1 MNRWTWFTICVLL
14 GLLLFACGWL
24 MPAHLRSIEPCVLQ
38 SAGHNTATLAG
49 RGSELARIHQ
59 LGAAELLSA
68 SAQRAKLP
76 ESDDLAKMVAA
87 DAKKYSWI
95 RGWGEWPVRGIGVPR
110 TYFPKAPSAPPDGV
124 ADFTDFVVREQN
136 RNKALEVL
144 GTSKQPVVQELLKV
158 RALTN
163 TTTFAPSQSP
173 GGEALDTAVV
183 ITALLVEEQ
192 KLTEPLTTQ
201 INSAATQANGGGDT
215 APLEQTLLD
224 FLSLGQRFNWGQLG
238 AFVGKIEDT
247 DTLHNQAELV
257 RTSGSRLA
265 DLFSA
270 VELTGDPKAVAQFL
284 KKFHNSG
291 LDDIA
296 STFKY
301 NAGGVRALVVTDN
314 PIYSTH
320 VRELAW
326 QYEPFSNFI
335 SASADFYW
343 RSPEF
348 ALIVKWLLYFGAG
361 FLFALAMHLARPPV
375 TALEAPLQVRGF
387 HVAREILFA
396 LGFLLVVLLVSEPFL
411 AQEGATPAMPFRLR
425 VPTVSRVIQPG
436 GTNIKSTFMDKSKI
450 IPMLLF
456 FVLQGLLYIASVMK
470 LAEIRRQRVGPR
482 VKLKLLENEE
492 HLFDAGLYLGFL
504 GTIVAFI
511 IYSIYV
517 HHQFDLMVA
526 YSSTSFGILFV
537 SFFKIFHL
545 RPTRR
550 RLVMEAET
558 ESPTSAPTAATPSLA
573 SS

>member
-1 MNRWTWFTICVLL
+1 MNRWTWFTICVLM
-14 GLLLFACGWL
+14 GLLLFAGGWL

-38 SAGHNTATLAG
+38 SAGHNTASLTG
-49 RGSELARIHQ
+49 RGMELIRTHQ
-59 LGAAELLSA
+59 FSAAELLSE

-76 ESDDLAKMVAA
+76 DADELAKSLAD
-87 DAKKYSWI
+87 DAKKYPWL
-95 RGWGEWPVRGIGVPR
+95 RAWGASGPWGMGTPKN
-110 TYFPKAPSAPPDGV
+110 YFPKAPSAKPGAV

-144 GTSKQPVVQELLKV
+144 AASKQPTVQELLKT
-158 RALTN
+158 RTLTN
-163 TTTFAPSQSP
+163 TTTFAPSGSP
-173 GGEALDTAVV
+173 GGEAFDAAVV
-183 ITALLVEEQ
+183 ITAVLVDQ
-192 KLTEPLTTQ
+192 DKLTAPLVSQ
-201 INSAATQANGGGDT
+201 INSAAAQANHGGNT
-215 APLEQTLLD
+215 PPLEQTLLD
-224 FLSLGQRFNWGQLG
+224 FLSLGQRFDWGQLIS
-238 AFVGKIEDT
+238 FVGKIEDT
-247 DTLHNQAELV
+247 GTLHDQAELV
-257 RTSGSRLA
+257 RTAGSRVS

-270 VELTGDPKAVAQFL
+270 VELTGNPKAVAGYL

-291 LDDIA
+291 LDDIT

-301 NAGGVRALVVTDN
+301 NSGGVRALVVNDN

-320 VRELAW
+320 IRQLAA
-326 QYEPFSNFI
+326 QNEPFSNFI
-335 SASADFYW
+335 SASADFCW
-343 RSPEF
+343 RSPVF
-348 ALIVKWLLYFGAG
+348 ALIVKWFLYFLAG
-361 FLFALAMHLARPPV
+361 FLLAMAMHLARPPV
-375 TALEAPLQVRGF
+375 TQLEAPLQVRGF

-411 AQEGATPAMPFRLR
+411 AQEGPTAAMPFRLH
-425 VPTVSRVIQPG
+425 VPTVSHAIQPG
-436 GTNIKSTFMDKSKI
+436 GADIKSTFMDKSKI

-550 RLVMEAET
+550 RLVMEAEA
-558 ESPTSAPTAATPSLA
+558 ESPTAAPTAATPSLA

>member
-1 MNRWTWFTICVLL
+1 MNRWTWFTICVVL
-14 GLLLFACGWL
+14 GLLLFVCGWL
-24 MPAHLRSIEPCVLQ
+24 MPAHLRSIEPCLLER
-38 SAGHNTATLAG
+38 AGHNTASLTG
-49 RGSELARIHQ
+49 RGSELVRTHQ
-59 LGAAELLSA
+59 FGAAELLSE
-68 SAQRAKLP
+68 SAERNKL
-76 ESDDLAKMVAA
+76 SDADDLAKTIAA
-87 DAKKYSWI
+87 DAKKYPGL
-95 RGWGEWPVRGIGVPR
+95 RAWGASGPWGLGTPKA
-110 TYFPKAPSAPPDGV
+110 YFAKAPSAAPDAT
-124 ADFTDFVVREQN
+124 ADFTDFVVREEN
-136 RNKALEVL
+136 RSKALEVL
-144 GTSKQPVVQELLKV
+144 ASSKQPTVQELLKT

-163 TTTFAPSQSP
+163 TTTFAPSGSP
-173 GGEALDTAVV
+173 GGEAFDAAVV
-183 ITALLVEEQ
+183 ITGVLVDQQ
-192 KLTEPLTTQ
+192 KITAPLISQ
-201 INSAATQANGGGDT
+201 INSAAAQANQGGDT

-224 FLSLGQRFNWGQLG
+224 FLSLGQRLDWGQLISF
-238 AFVGKIEDT
+238 AGKIEDAG
-247 DTLHNQAELV
+247 TLHDQAELV
-257 RTSGSRLA
+257 RTSGSRLS

-270 VELTGDPKAVAQFL
+270 VELTGNPKAVAGYL

-291 LDDIA
+291 LDDIT

-301 NAGGVRALVVTDN
+301 NSGGVRALVVSGN

-320 VRELAW
+320 VRQLAAN
-326 QYEPFSNFI
+326 YEPFSNFI
-335 SASADFYW
+335 SATADFCW
-343 RSPEF
+343 RSPVF
-348 ALIVKWLLYFGAG
+348 ALIVKWLLYFFAG

-375 TALEAPLQVRGF
+375 TQLEAPLQVRGF

-396 LGFLLVVLLVSEPFL
+396 LGFLLVMLLVSEPFL
-411 AQEGATPAMPFRLR
+411 AQEGATAAMPFRLH
-425 VPTVSRVIQPG
+425 VPTVGHAIQPG
-436 GTNIKSTFMDKSKI
+436 GATIKSTFMDKSKI

-558 ESPTSAPTAATPSLA
+558 ESPTAAPTAATPSLA